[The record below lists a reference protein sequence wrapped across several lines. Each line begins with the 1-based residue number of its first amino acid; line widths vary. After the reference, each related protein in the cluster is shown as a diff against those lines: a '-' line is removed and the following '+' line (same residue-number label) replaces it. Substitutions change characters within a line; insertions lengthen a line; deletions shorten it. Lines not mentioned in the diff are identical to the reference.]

1 MTEFMRN
8 GPGRTILDIQTTP
21 GETWQILDPNAE
33 AAAFSGGRQAV
44 ASEWGRNSRGE
55 PTFLGTSITG
65 NPERITI
72 NVSQRLEIQKA
83 LQNALLKLDEVP
95 GCGCEDDGLQLR
107 IRIRCG
113 DIRDLNNYEIAQV
126 LLDSHST
133 SQSSANNMAN
143 SGLDGS
149 DQVQSLV
156 EAMSAGLQVWQKPL
170 IHNNIQGTVTDIAIN
185 KIVWRCGDEYWFV
198 TDADSTPGYL
208 SQPTPT
214 VWYTEDAGATWTGPI
229 YVGPMLNGNGLD
241 LVIVG
246 ANVLV
251 ASPTNGVA
259 YAPIASIKDGVTNP
273 NLWALSTGFTG
284 TNFPNAL
291 AVSET
296 NTVWAVGNGGYVY
309 KSTDGGYTFSVV
321 SAGTVTVQ
329 NLTCVAFDSDE
340 LGWIGGAA
348 GTLLRYYRGTLS
360 AITSGVAV
368 AINTVAIP
376 ERRGGDQVYVGTAGG
391 QVRRS
396 KNALKTT
403 PTWTTLG
410 FPQSGNGQIEQIQ
423 FVGFKGQYMFVLQ
436 SDNDND
442 TRILR
447 DNSGGAMGANVEII
461 GDFQSPENNGINAL
475 AMSTP
480 NTGLC
485 VGEIINTYGYIGS
498 ING

>member
-21 GETWQILDPNAE
+21 GETWQILDVNAE
-33 AAAFSGGRQAV
+33 MTALSGGRQGV
-44 ASEWGRNSRGE
+44 ASEWGRNNRGD
-55 PTFLGTSITG
+55 PTYLGTSITG
-65 NPERITI
+65 NPERITFNI
-72 NVSQRLEIQKA
+72 SQRVEIQNA
-83 LQNALLKLDEVP
+83 LQNALMKLDKVP
-95 GCGCEDDGLQLR
+95 GCGCDDPGLNIRLR
-107 IRIRCG
+107 ERCG
-113 DIRDLNNYEIAQV
+113 DIRDLNSYNIAV
-126 LLDSHST
+126 VGIDSHST

-143 SGLDGS
+143 SMDGS
-149 DQVQSLV
+149 NQVQSIV
-156 EAMSAGLQVWQKPL
+156 DAMSAGLTQWQKPL
-170 IHNNIQGTVTDIAIN
+170 VHNNIQGTISDIAFNHI
-185 KIVWRCGDEYWFV
+185 IWRCADEYWAV
-198 TDADSTPGYL
+198 TDADNTPGYL

-214 VWYTEDAGATWTGPI
+214 VWYTEDAGTTWTGPI
-229 YVGPMLNGNGLD
+229 YVGPMLNGNGLSI
-241 LVIVG
+241 VIVG

-259 YAPIASIKDGVTNP
+259 YAPISSIKDGVTNP
-273 NLWALSTGFTG
+273 NLWALATGFTG
-284 TNFPNAL
+284 TNFPNDL

-296 NTVWAVGNGGYVY
+296 NTVWAVGDGGYVY

-321 SAGTVTVQ
+321 SAATVTTQ
-329 NLTCVAFDSDE
+329 NLTSVAFDSDE

-360 AITSGVAV
+360 VVASGVAV

-376 ERRGGDQVYVGTAGG
+376 ERRGGNQVYYGTAGG

-403 PTWTTLG
+403 PTWETLG
-410 FPQSGNGQIEQIQ
+410 FPQSGNGQIQQ
-423 FVGFKGQYMFVLQ
+423 LLFVGFKGQYMFVLQ
-436 SDNDND
+436 SDNDDD

-447 DNSGGAMGANVEII
+447 DNSGGAMGANTEII

-475 AMSTP
+475 AMATP
-480 NTGLC
+480 NQGLC
-485 VGEIINTYGYIGS
+485 VGEVINGYAYIGS